1 MASTADFRNGMVLE
15 INNQLWT
22 ITYFQHVK
30 PGKGGAFVRT
40 KLKNVLSGAVVDKTF
55 RAGEKVVTVRLE
67 RRPVSYSYSDGQL
80 YYFMDQESY
89 EMIPISGELLGVDQ
103 LKYLKEN
110 MDCEGLVHNEEV
122 ISVELPQFVELTV
135 SETGPGVRGDTAQGG
150 SKPAKLE
157 TGALIQVP
165 LFIEQGDVLKI
176 DRTEDKYLTR
186 VSE

>member
-1 MASTADFRNGMVLE
+1 MATTADFRNGMVLE
-15 INNQLWT
+15 INSQLWT

-40 KLKNVLSGAVVDKTF
+40 KLKNVLSGAVVDKTY

-67 RRPVSYSYSDGQL
+67 RRPVSYSYSDGHL

-89 EMIPISGELLGVDQ
+89 EMIPISGDLLGVDQ

-110 MDCEGLVHNEEV
+110 MACEGLVHNEEV

-135 SETGPGVRGDTAQGG
+135 SETDPGVRGDTAQGG

-165 LFIEQGDVLKI
+165 LFIEKGDVLKI